1 MKSSKAASLW
11 FRPEGR
17 AGALAEEKGAFVEW
31 YELIFVLIDMR
42 SFSNLWYWIGL
53 AVLWSSVSHWV
64 MGVPFDMI
72 TKARRHGGDAL
83 EDLADLT
90 RINAKR
96 LLYISR
102 NGGGWV
108 VAFVCFLL
116 SLLGM
121 LAIYYKIE
129 FAQAVLL
136 LVAPMVLVGY
146 LTLRTALKIEEETP
160 QGDALI
166 RRLMHHRFFVQ
177 LIGMLSIFCTALFGM
192 YQNLAYSALH

>member
-1 MKSSKAASLW
+1 M
-11 FRPEGR
+11 
-17 AGALAEEKGAFVEW
+17 EW

-64 MGVPFDMI
+64 MGVPYDVI
-72 TKARRHGGDAL
+72 TKARRNGGEAM
-83 EDLADLT
+83 EDLTALA
-90 RINAKR
+90 RINSRR

-102 NGGGWV
+102 NGGIWV
-108 VAFVCFLL
+108 IAFTFFLL
-116 SLLGM
+116 TLLGL
-121 LAIYYKIE
+121 LAVRYNIE

-136 LVAPMVLVGY
+136 LFAPMVLVGY
-146 LTLRTALKIEEETP
+146 LTLRTALRIEEEAP
-160 QGDALI
+160 EGEAMV

-177 LIGMLSIFCTALFGM
+177 LIGMISIFCTALFGM